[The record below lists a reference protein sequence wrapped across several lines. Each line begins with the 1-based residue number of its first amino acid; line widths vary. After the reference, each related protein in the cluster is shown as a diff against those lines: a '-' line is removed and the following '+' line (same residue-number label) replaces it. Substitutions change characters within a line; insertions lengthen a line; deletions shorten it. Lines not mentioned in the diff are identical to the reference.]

1 MYLDQNNTIVLQKDE
16 ENCLPITWAQESY
29 IDDQYDR
36 VSFEIYQEQLRARQT
51 HGFTRDLSLLD
62 RLDLKNSYA
71 DFVMGLASWKSFIT
85 LTFKD
90 PVGPDVAYAKYR
102 SLVALLNRRLFGKHY
117 SQKVGHSYFSY
128 CLGMEFQRRDVI
140 HFHVIVDKPI
150 DFQLIHT
157 WWNAVAGFAWITPVE
172 DITAVVSYVT
182 KYMVKDGELLL
193 YKKTTD
199 RAPIPRPIW
208 WT

>member
-1 MYLDQNNTIVLQKDE
+1 MYLDQNNIIVLQKDE
-16 ENCLPITWAQESY
+16 DNCLPITWEQDRY

-36 VSFEIYQEQLRARQT
+36 VSFELFQDRLRARQT

-62 RLDLKNSYA
+62 KLELQNSYA
-71 DFVMGLASWKSFIT
+71 DFVMGLAQWKSFIT
-85 LTFKD
+85 LTFRD

-102 SLVALLNRRLFGKHY
+102 SMVALLNRRLFGKSY
-117 SQKVGHSYFSY
+117 TRKVGHSYFSY

-140 HFHVIVDKPI
+140 HFHVLVDGPV
-150 DFQLIHT
+150 DYQLIQS
-157 WWNAVAGFAWITPVE
+157 WWNAAAGFVWIDKIDQV
-172 DITAVVSYVT
+172 AACVSYVT

-193 YKKTTD
+193 YKRTTD